1 MSRWTDV
8 QLLTQDVGEAMDV
21 IAERFKP
28 ATVSVDF
35 SRQQWG
41 EGVTLRVQ
49 DQLENDVIAALDHAG
64 IRPLSVTTR
73 LDAAMRDDAT
83 LPELG
88 GAA

>member
-8 QLLTQDVGEAMDV
+8 QLLTQDVNDAMTVVGEHF
-21 IAERFKP
+21 RP
-28 ATVSVDF
+28 ATVAVDF

-49 DQLENDVIAALDHAG
+49 DQPRREVEQALAAAG
-64 IRPLSVTTR
+64 IRPLKVTTR
-73 LDAAMRDDAT
+73 IDAPLVDTAA
-83 LPELG
+83 PELG